1 MNRVHAF
8 DRIRLIAISCVILL
22 HTVSGVSD
30 TMPFQMTF
38 TQYRVYKCIE
48 ALCACGVPF
57 FLMISGALMLDR
69 RRTLSAKELWK
80 KYIRRML
87 LTILL
92 FGGLFSL
99 MERVTQA
106 GALTPGMIPLALID
120 ALRGRTWAHMWYP
133 YLMVFIYLLTP
144 FLRYFVLHA
153 SSVLWKAMLLLLFL
167 LLSVIPFLLQ
177 LSGHGGLPR
186 PLNMTVFVFYYLA
199 GFYAQTVLQHIGK
212 QRTVYLLCILAGLVI
227 VYNFVRFRNAPM
239 AYDSPV
245 IVVWSVCLFLIL
257 RTVEKPCVVCS
268 RIAPYVFGMYLTHA
282 VLINVLYKMLHVTPL
297 ALGGFVLIPVFFAAA
312 FVFAFA
318 ASFVLRMIPPL
329 RRYMI

>member
-8 DRIRLIAISCVILL
+8 DRIRLIAICCVILL

-30 TMPFQMTF
+30 TMPFEMTF

-69 RRTLSAKELWK
+69 RRPLSAKELWE

-106 GALTPGMIPLALID
+106 GVFTAGMIPLALFD
-120 ALRGRTWAHMWYP
+120 ALRGKTWAHMWYP
-133 YLMVFIYLLTP
+133 YLMVFIYLITP
-144 FLRYFVLHA
+144 FLRYVVLNA
-153 SSVLWKAMLLLLFL
+153 SSVLWKSIMVLLFL

-186 PLNMTVFVFYYLA
+186 PFNMAVFVFYYLA
-199 GFYAQTVLQHIGK
+199 GFYAHTVLQHIGK
-212 QRTVYLLCILAGLVI
+212 QRTVFLLCVLAGLVI
-227 VYNFVRFRNAPM
+227 VYNFARFRNAPM

-257 RTVEKPCVVCS
+257 RTVERPCAVCA

-297 ALGGFVLIPVFFAAA
+297 AMGGFVLIPVFFAAA
-312 FVFAFA
+312 FAFAFA
-318 ASFVLRMIPPL
+318 ASFVLRMITPL
-329 RRYMI
+329 RRYVL